1 MFYKK
6 ICQKRSLYV
15 GIKNFK
21 KLYYIKHEMW
31 PDRKIFLP
39 FFTPNSLP
47 TILEKKC
54 LVSLTFWKVPLEA
67 SALPQPYDASYATG
81 FIAYSLALTGLGF
94 MLFAKQSIKYL
105 KILCWFGDPFIWGHW
120 NNIHMH
126 VHISTIFGK
135 QLVSFVH
142 FLSMQRD

>member
-1 MFYKK
+1 VAWPENFSPVLHPQFVANNSGKK
-6 ICQKRSLYV
+6 S
-15 GIKNFK
+15 
-21 KLYYIKHEMW
+21 
-31 PDRKIFLP
+31 
-39 FFTPNSLP
+39 
-47 TILEKKC
+47 